1 MQYEKKQ
8 REQNKDL
15 VQVARRKPCLSATA
29 AQGNGSR
36 RVRWD
41 KAEEVQELLPR
52 AFFGP
57 VTVSSVYTAHL
68 AAARSE
74 RQPHQEPEAQSLLG

>member
-15 VQVARRKPCLSATA
+15 VQVVRKCLSATDA
-29 AQGNGSR
+29 RRKGGR

-41 KAEEVQELLPR
+41 KAEE
-52 AFFGP
+52 
-57 VTVSSVYTAHL
+57 TK
-68 AAARSE
+68 
-74 RQPHQEPEAQSLLG
+74 

>member
-15 VQVARRKPCLSATA
+15 VQAVRKLCVSATA
-29 AQGNGSR
+29 AWGQGSR

-41 KAEEVQELLPR
+41 KAEE
-52 AFFGP
+52 
-57 VTVSSVYTAHL
+57 TK
-68 AAARSE
+68 
-74 RQPHQEPEAQSLLG
+74 